1 MKAFTKDLS
10 HYMVLFGI
18 LMAGFVGLVLFPYDK
33 VFQIAVA
40 TGLAT
45 SYVSW
50 GVAHHFLHND
60 LHLSIVVEYLTV
72 AILGFVMIISMIIR
86 T

>member
-40 TGLAT
+40 TGLVS

-50 GVAHHFLHND
+50 GIAHHFLHGD
-60 LHLSIVVEYLTV
+60 LHLKTVIEYIAV
-72 AILGFVMIISMIIR
+72 ALLGFVIILSMVIR

>member
-33 VFQIAVA
+33 IFQIAVTA
-40 TGLAT
+40 GLVS

-50 GVAHHFLHND
+50 GIAHHFLHGD
-60 LHLSIVVEYLTV
+60 LHLKIVIEYLAV
-72 AILGFVMIISMIIR
+72 ALLGFVIILSMVIR
-86 T
+86 A